1 MLTYSIVFAFAGRTS
16 GKKKATTPNS
26 GNHVLTWKINS
37 ILVRSASQP
46 KKAEPIPPKPNHQ
59 TEENTS
65 NHPHLIGFQVCGIH
79 HNRGEGG
86 SDDQSRQDSHHER
99 PAQVQIRHRQRERSR
114 TEYGK
119 ENDILASIAIAQET
133 AEQRANGKSRQV
145 GKQAILRLLHREVE
159 LLHQIKGEITR
170 HAGIE
175 EIFREN
181 HQHKDGKRPVDRP
194 LRKRTNAHRPLT
206 MGSPDLHQYQFI
218 PISDARQQHGS
229 QQRRQCKPPDS
240 MLPVRYDNQRRQQ
253 RPDGAAAIP
262 ADLKNGL
269 RQTFPPTPTPT
280 VPPAK
285 PPDGTPTSRNQSAQR
300 QAR

>member
-1 MLTYSIVFAFAGRTS
+1 MEKRM
-16 GKKKATTPNS
+16 
-26 GNHVLTWKINS
+26 
-37 ILVRSASQP
+37 
-46 KKAEPIPPKPNHQ
+46 
-59 TEENTS
+59 
-65 NHPHLIGFQVCGIH
+65 
-79 HNRGEGG
+79 
-86 SDDQSRQDSHHER
+86 
-99 PAQVQIRHRQRERSR
+99 
-114 TEYGK
+114 
-119 ENDILASIAIAQET
+119 
-133 AEQRANGKSRQV
+133 RANGKSRQV

-229 QQRRQCKPPDS
+229 QQRRQCKPPNS

-253 RPDGAAAIP
+253 RPNGAAAIP

-269 RQTFPPTPTPT
+269 RQTFPPTRRQLCHPRSLRMEHRRTATNQRNGKQDRQEIGRKSQRHQPHERET
-280 VPPAK
+280 HAYRQRIGLRMPVGITSHKRLQYRRSQLEHQRNDANLRKRK
-285 PPDGTPTSRNQSAQR
+285 PIFIFQQRIESRDNRLNHIVQ
-300 QAR
+300 